1 MKYILAF
8 LMVLLFSAPSVFAA
22 PASLSFEP
30 VAVNTSKGKLI
41 DVTVN
46 IFTGSQS
53 VTSTDVW
60 INYDPAIIQ
69 PVLDTVKTGSLFD
82 TIEFKIIEP
91 GKLYIYGI
99 QKNPR
104 QVDPV
109 QGTLATIQFTAL
121 TEGTSFLSFD
131 CDPSQKLS
139 SQIIASDSNLSNV
152 IHCDVTKAH
161 SASVTVSGSSILGV
175 STENT
180 IVTQISY
187 VVGVIVLVFSLVLF
201 IRYQHIRHEIS

>member
-1 MKYILAF
+1 
-8 LMVLLFSAPSVFAA
+8 MVLLFSAPSVFAA
-22 PASLSFEP
+22 PASLSFDP
-30 VAVNTSKGKLI
+30 VEVQISKGKQVDI
-41 DVTVN
+41 TVN

-69 PVLDTVKTGSLFD
+69 PELNTVKTGSLFD
-82 TIEFKIIEP
+82 TIEYKIIEP
-91 GKLYIYGI
+91 GKLYLYGI

-104 QVDPV
+104 QADPV
-109 QGTLATIQFTAL
+109 QGTLATVQFTAL
-121 TEGTSFLSFD
+121 TNGTSALSFD
-131 CDPSQKLS
+131 CDPSQKLT

-152 IHCDVTKAH
+152 IGCDVTKAH
-161 SASVTVSGSSILGV
+161 SASITVSDSTILGV

-180 IVTQISY
+180 FVTQISY
-187 VVGVIVLVFSLVLF
+187 VVGVIVLVFSIVLF